1 MLLADFPPA
10 FLRVVAALFGLVW
23 GSFLNVVIHRVPRG
37 MSVVRPASHC
47 PACNAPIVAHRNV
60 PLLGWLLLR
69 GRAGCCGVAIPAR
82 YPLVE
87 LIGGVLSLAVLETLA
102 LALPPGTSA
111 LHAAMVYVAH
121 LALTL
126 GLAAAAFID
135 LEHMFIPD
143 TVSIGGALLGLA
155 TSPIRDLPWTDSLLG
170 GAVGFALVYI
180 PFDLIY
186 SKIRGKPGMG
196 LGDAKLLAL
205 AGTWL
210 GPSGAVFVLGAG
222 AIQGTAAAL
231 LMILSGRTPGE
242 PEAVKRER
250 EELRAELEAMSDDE
264 RAAVL
269 AELAHDPLAEEPED
283 GLGKARIAFG
293 PFLILGILECLFI
306 GRERMLSALLDL

>member
-1 MLLADFPPA
+1 MRTA
-10 FLRVVAALFGLVW
+10 V
-23 GSFLNVVIHRVPRG
+23 
-37 MSVVRPASHC
+37 
-47 PACNAPIVAHRNV
+47 
-60 PLLGWLLLR
+60 LGWLLLR
-69 GRAGCCGVAIPAR
+69 GRASCCGVAIPVR

-87 LIGGVLSLAVLETLA
+87 LVGGVLSLAVLETLVF
-102 LALPPGTSA
+102 ALPPDTSA
-111 LHAAMVYVAH
+111 LHAGMVYVAH
-121 LALTL
+121 LALAL

-143 TVSIGGALLGLA
+143 AVSIGGALLGLA
-155 TSPIRDLPWTDSLLG
+155 TSPIRDLAWTDSLLG
-170 GAVGFALVYI
+170 GALGFALVYV

-186 SKIRGKPGMG
+186 SKLRGRPGMG

-210 GPSGAVFVLGAG
+210 GPSGAMFVLGAG
-222 AIQGTAAAL
+222 AIQGTAAAVL
-231 LMILSGRTPGE
+231 LLVAGRAPGE

-250 EELRAELEAMSDDE
+250 EELRAELETMSEEE

-269 AELAHDPLAEEPED
+269 EELASDPLAEEPEE

-306 GRERMLSALLDL
+306 GRERILGALLDL